1 MCRQTMRKLSRG
13 AYEDMKGFVRVAET
27 LLEVIL
33 LTLAYYF
40 AWKIGYDLEYF
51 VYKGKYVLMGIYGVL
66 LYALFLNSECTMFGQ
81 LHRLDLMI
89 GQIVSLA
96 LVNFITYWQL
106 CLIGNALLPPS
117 PMLALTA
124 VQIVIAVALIFAY
137 TSLYHR
143 LYAPHDM
150 LLIYGHRRGVE
161 LKVKMDTR
169 KDKYNI
175 SALISSDEGFDAI
188 VKEIPKYDAVI
199 LNDVPAQLR
208 NDLLKYCYRYR
219 IRTYVSPKLTDI
231 MLRGARNITLFD
243 TPLLLVK
250 GTGLTPAERVAKRI
264 MDVVISAIVLLILAP
279 LMLLIAAAIKL
290 EDGGPVFFRQKRLT
304 RNGVEFD
311 ILKFRSMVV
320 DAEKYAGAVLA
331 TDNDP
336 RITRVG
342 RIIRPF
348 RLDELPQL
356 INILKGDMSVVG
368 PRPERKVIA
377 DEYCKDIPE
386 FAYRLKVRGGLTG
399 YAQIYGKY
407 NTSPYDKLRLDLMY
421 IENYSLLLD
430 VKLMILTIR
439 ILFSKE
445 STEGIDKAKENQEKA
460 DEILKEM
467 DQND

>member
-1 MCRQTMRKLSRG
+1 MKKLSRG
-13 AYEDMKGFVRVAET
+13 AFEDMKGFVRVAET
-27 LLEVIL
+27 LLEIL
-33 LTLAYYF
+33 ILTLAYYIV
-40 AWKIGYDLEYF
+40 WMKGYDLAYF
-51 VYKGKYVLMGIYGVL
+51 AYKGKYVLMGVYAVL

-81 LHRLDLMI
+81 LHRGDLIM
-89 GQIVSLA
+89 GQIISIC
-96 LVNFITYWQL
+96 LVNGITYLQL
-106 CLIGNALLPPS
+106 CLIANGILPLAPI
-117 PMLALTA
+117 LALTGA
-124 VQIVIAVALIFAY
+124 DIVIAIVLILLY

-161 LKVKMDTR
+161 LKIKMDAR

-175 SALISSDEGFDAI
+175 SGLISSDEGYDKI
-188 VKEIPKYDAVI
+188 IQEIPKYDAVVI
-199 LNDVPAQLR
+199 NDVPAQLR

-219 IRTYVSPKLTDI
+219 VRTYVSPKLTDI

-250 GTGLTPAERVAKRI
+250 GTGLTPAERVAKRA
-264 MDVVISAIVLLILAP
+264 MDILISAIVLLILSP

-290 EDGGPVFFRQKRLT
+290 EDGGPIFFRQKRLT
-304 RNGVEFD
+304 RHGREFD

-348 RLDELPQL
+348 RIDELPQL
-356 INILKGDMSVVG
+356 LNILKGDMSIVG

-407 NTSPYDKLRLDLMY
+407 NTSAYDKLRLDLMY

-430 VKLMILTIR
+430 IKLMILTIR

-445 STEGIDKAKENQEKA
+445 STEGVDKAKENKKLA
-460 DEILKEM
+460 DELLKEL
-467 DQND
+467 DQDN

>member
-1 MCRQTMRKLSRG
+1 MKKLSRG

-27 LLEVIL
+27 LLEITV
-33 LTLAYYF
+33 LTLAYYIV
-40 AWKIGYDLEYF
+40 WMKGYDLAYF
-51 VYKGKYVLMGIYGVL
+51 AYKGKYVLMGVYAVL

-81 LHRLDLMI
+81 LHRMDLI
-89 GQIVSLA
+89 LGQVISIC
-96 LVNFITYWQL
+96 LVNIITYLQL
-106 CLIGNALLPPS
+106 CLIANGILSPT

-124 VQIVIAVALIFAY
+124 LDILFAIALIFLY

-150 LLIYGHRRGVE
+150 LLVFGHRRGVE
-161 LKVKMDTR
+161 LKIKMDTR

-175 SALISSDEGFDAI
+175 SGLISTDEGFDKI
-188 VKEIPKYDAVI
+188 IREIPKYDAVI
-199 LNDVPAQLR
+199 LNDVPAPLR
-208 NDLLKYCYRYR
+208 NDLLKFCYRYR
-219 IRTYVSPKLTDI
+219 VRTYVSPKLTDI
-231 MLRGARNITLFD
+231 MLRGGRNITLFD

-250 GTGLTPAERVAKRI
+250 GTGLTPAERVVKRT
-264 MDVVISAIVLLILAP
+264 MDIFLSAIVLLVLSP

-304 RNGVEFD
+304 RNGREFD

-356 INILKGDMSVVG
+356 LNILKGDMSVVG

-386 FAYRLKVRGGLTG
+386 FAYRLKVRGGLPG

-407 NTSPYDKLRLDLMY
+407 NTSAYDKLRLDLMY

-430 VKLMILTIR
+430 IKLMILTIR

-445 STEGIDKAKENQEKA
+445 STEGVDKAAENQRLA
-460 DEILKEM
+460 DELLKEL
-467 DQND
+467 DPDD

>member
-1 MCRQTMRKLSRG
+1 MKKLSRG
-13 AYEDMKGFVRVAET
+13 AFEDMKGFVRVAET
-27 LLEVIL
+27 LLEIL
-33 LTLAYYF
+33 ILTLAYYIV
-40 AWKIGYDLEYF
+40 WMKGYDLAYF
-51 VYKGKYVLMGIYGVL
+51 AYKGKYVLMGVYAVL

-81 LHRLDLMI
+81 LHRGDLIM
-89 GQIVSLA
+89 GQIISIC
-96 LVNFITYWQL
+96 LVNGITYLQL
-106 CLIGNALLPPS
+106 CLIANGILPLT

-124 VQIVIAVALIFAY
+124 ADIVIAIVLILLY

-161 LKVKMDTR
+161 LKIKMDAR

-175 SALISSDEGFDAI
+175 SGLISSDEGYDKI
-188 VKEIPKYDAVI
+188 IREIPKYDAVVI
-199 LNDVPAQLR
+199 NDVPAQLR

-219 IRTYVSPKLTDI
+219 VRTYVSPKLTDI

-250 GTGLTPAERVAKRI
+250 GTGLTPAERVAKRA
-264 MDVVISAIVLLILAP
+264 MDILISAIVLLILSP

-290 EDGGPVFFRQKRLT
+290 EDGGPIFFRQKRLT
-304 RNGVEFD
+304 RHGREFD

-356 INILKGDMSVVG
+356 INILKGDMSIVG

-407 NTSPYDKLRLDLMY
+407 NTSAYDKLRLDLMY

-430 VKLMILTIR
+430 IKLMILTIR

-445 STEGIDKAKENQEKA
+445 STEGVDKAKENKKLA
-460 DEILKEM
+460 DELLKEL
-467 DQND
+467 DQDN

>member
-1 MCRQTMRKLSRG
+1 MKKLSRG
-13 AYEDMKGFVRVAET
+13 AFEDMKGFVRVAET
-27 LLEVIL
+27 LLEIL
-33 LTLAYYF
+33 ILTLAYYIV
-40 AWKIGYDLEYF
+40 WMKGYDLAYF
-51 VYKGKYVLMGIYGVL
+51 AYKGKYVLMGVYAVL

-81 LHRLDLMI
+81 LHRGDLMM
-89 GQIVSLA
+89 GQIISIC
-96 LVNFITYWQL
+96 LVNGITYLQL
-106 CLIGNALLPPS
+106 CLIANGILPLA
-117 PMLALTA
+117 PMLALTGA
-124 VQIVIAVALIFAY
+124 DIVIAIVLILLY

-161 LKVKMDTR
+161 LKIKMDAR

-175 SALISSDEGFDAI
+175 SGLISSDEGYDKI
-188 VKEIPKYDAVI
+188 IQEIPKYDAVVI
-199 LNDVPAQLR
+199 NDVPAQLR

-219 IRTYVSPKLTDI
+219 VRTYVSPKLTDI

-250 GTGLTPAERVAKRI
+250 GTGLTPAERVAKRA
-264 MDVVISAIVLLILAP
+264 MDILISAIVLLILSP

-290 EDGGPVFFRQKRLT
+290 EDGGPIFFRQKRLT
-304 RNGVEFD
+304 RHGREFD

-356 INILKGDMSVVG
+356 INILKGDMSIVG

-407 NTSPYDKLRLDLMY
+407 NTSAYDKLRLDLMY

-430 VKLMILTIR
+430 IKLMILTIR

-445 STEGIDKAKENQEKA
+445 STEGVDKAKENKKLA
-460 DEILKEM
+460 DELLKEL
-467 DQND
+467 DQDN

>member
-1 MCRQTMRKLSRG
+1 M
-13 AYEDMKGFVRVAET
+13 
-27 LLEVIL
+27 VI
-33 LTLAYYF
+33 
-40 AWKIGYDLEYF
+40 
-51 VYKGKYVLMGIYGVL
+51 
-66 LYALFLNSECTMFGQ
+66 
-81 LHRLDLMI
+81 
-89 GQIVSLA
+89 
-96 LVNFITYWQL
+96 
-106 CLIGNALLPPS
+106 
-117 PMLALTA
+117 
-124 VQIVIAVALIFAY
+124 
-137 TSLYHR
+137 
-143 LYAPHDM
+143 
-150 LLIYGHRRGVE
+150 
-161 LKVKMDTR
+161 
-169 KDKYNI
+169 
-175 SALISSDEGFDAI
+175 
-188 VKEIPKYDAVI
+188 
-199 LNDVPAQLR
+199 NDVPAQLR

-219 IRTYVSPKLTDI
+219 VRTYVSPKLTDI

-250 GTGLTPAERVAKRI
+250 GTGLTPAERVAKRA
-264 MDVVISAIVLLILAP
+264 MDILISAIVLLILSP

-290 EDGGPVFFRQKRLT
+290 EDGGPIFFRQKRLT
-304 RNGVEFD
+304 RHGREFD

-356 INILKGDMSVVG
+356 INILKGDMSIVG

-407 NTSPYDKLRLDLMY
+407 NTSAYDKLRLDLMY

-430 VKLMILTIR
+430 IKLMILTIR

-445 STEGIDKAKENQEKA
+445 STEGVDKAKENKKLA
-460 DEILKEM
+460 DELLKEL
-467 DQND
+467 DQDN

>member
-1 MCRQTMRKLSRG
+1 MKKLSRG
-13 AYEDMKGFVRVAET
+13 AFEDMKGFVRVAET
-27 LLEVIL
+27 LLEITI
-33 LTLAYYF
+33 LTLAYYIV
-40 AWKIGYDLEYF
+40 WMKGYDLEYF
-51 VYKGKYVLMGIYGVL
+51 AYKGKYVLMGVYAVI

-81 LHRLDLMI
+81 LHLVDLIM
-89 GQIVSLA
+89 GQIIAICLTNA
-96 LVNFITYWQL
+96 ITYLQL
-106 CLIGNALLPPS
+106 CLIANGMLSLTPIALL
-117 PMLALTA
+117 TA
-124 VQIVIAVALIFAY
+124 ADIAISILLILLY

-143 LYAPHDM
+143 LYAPHEM
-150 LLIYGHRRGVE
+150 LLVYGHRRGVE
-161 LKVKMDTR
+161 LKIKMDTR

-175 SALISSDEGFDAI
+175 SHLISSDEGFDKI
-188 VKEIPKYDAVI
+188 VQEIPKYDAVI
-199 LNDVPAQLR
+199 LNDVPAPLR
-208 NDLLKYCYRYR
+208 NDLLKFCYRYR
-219 IRTYVSPKLTDI
+219 VRTYVSPKLTDI

-250 GTGLTPAERVAKRI
+250 GTGLTPAERVAKRA
-264 MDVVISAIVLLILAP
+264 MDIFISALVLLILSP

-304 RNGVEFD
+304 RNGREFD

-356 INILKGDMSVVG
+356 LNILKGDMSIVG

-407 NTSPYDKLRLDLMY
+407 NTSAYDKLRLDLMY

-430 VKLMILTIR
+430 IKLMILTIR

-445 STEGIDKAKENQEKA
+445 STEGVDKAAENQKLA
-460 DEILKEM
+460 DELLKEL
-467 DQND
+467 DQDN

>member
-1 MCRQTMRKLSRG
+1 MRKLSRG
-13 AYEDMKGFVRVAET
+13 AFEDMKGFVRVAET
-27 LLEVIL
+27 LLEITI
-33 LTLAYYF
+33 LTLAYYIV
-40 AWKIGYDLEYF
+40 WMKGYDLEYF
-51 VYKGKYVLMGIYGVL
+51 AYKGKYVLMGVYAVI

-81 LHRLDLMI
+81 LHRVDLIM
-89 GQIVSLA
+89 GQIISIFLTNA
-96 LVNFITYWQL
+96 ITYLQL
-106 CLIGNALLPPS
+106 CLIANGMLPLMPIV
-117 PMLALTA
+117 LLTA
-124 VQIVIAVALIFAY
+124 ADIAIAIALILLY

-150 LLIYGHRRGVE
+150 LLVYGHRRGVE
-161 LKVKMDTR
+161 LKIKMDTR

-175 SALISSDEGFDAI
+175 SGLISSDEGFEKI
-188 VKEIPKYDAVI
+188 VKEIPKYDAII
-199 LNDVPAQLR
+199 LNDVPAPLR
-208 NDLLKYCYRYR
+208 NDLLKFCYRFR
-219 IRTYVSPKLTDI
+219 VRTYVSPKLTDI

-243 TPLLLVK
+243 SPLLLVK
-250 GTGLTPAERVAKRI
+250 GTGLTPAERVAKRA
-264 MDVVISAIVLLILAP
+264 MDIILSAIVLLILSP

-304 RNGVEFD
+304 RNGREFD

-356 INILKGDMSVVG
+356 LNILKGDMSIVG

-407 NTSPYDKLRLDLMY
+407 NTSAYDKLRLDLMY

-430 VKLMILTIR
+430 IKLMILTIR

-445 STEGIDKAKENQEKA
+445 STEGVDKAAENQKLA
-460 DEILKEM
+460 DELLKEL
-467 DQND
+467 DQDN

>member
-1 MCRQTMRKLSRG
+1 MRKLSRG

-175 SALISSDEGFDAI
+175 SALISSDEGFQAI
-188 VKEIPKYDAVI
+188 IKEIPKYDAVI

-231 MLRGARNITLFD
+231 MLQDGAVCGVRYENQAGKQTLACSH
-243 TPLLLVK
+243 LV
-250 GTGLTPAERVAKRI
+250 
-264 MDVVISAIVLLILAP
+264 LAP
-279 LMLLIAAAIKL
+279 GHSARDTFRML
-290 EDGGPVFFRQKRLT
+290 DRL
-304 RNGVEFD
+304 GVPMQPKAF
-311 ILKFRSMVV
+311 SMGFKSG
-320 DAEKYAGAVLA
+320 E
-331 TDNDP
+331 
-336 RITRVG
+336 
-342 RIIRPF
+342 
-348 RLDELPQL
+348 
-356 INILKGDMSVVG
+356 
-368 PRPERKVIA
+368 
-377 DEYCKDIPE
+377 
-386 FAYRLKVRGGLTG
+386 
-399 YAQIYGKY
+399 
-407 NTSPYDKLRLDLMY
+407 
-421 IENYSLLLD
+421 
-430 VKLMILTIR
+430 
-439 ILFSKE
+439 
-445 STEGIDKAKENQEKA
+445 
-460 DEILKEM
+460 
-467 DQND
+467 

>member
-1 MCRQTMRKLSRG
+1 MKKLSRG

-27 LLEVIL
+27 LLEIMI
-33 LTLAYYF
+33 LTLAYYIV
-40 AWKIGYDLEYF
+40 WMKGYDLAYF
-51 VYKGKYVLMGIYGVL
+51 AYKGKYVLMGVYAVL

-81 LHRLDLMI
+81 LHRGDLIM
-89 GQIVSLA
+89 GQIISIC
-96 LVNFITYWQL
+96 LVNAITYLQL
-106 CLIGNALLPPS
+106 CLIANGVLPLS

-124 VQIVIAVALIFAY
+124 ADIVTAIVLILLY

-161 LKVKMDTR
+161 LKIKMDAR

-175 SALISSDEGFDAI
+175 SGLISSDEGFDKI
-188 VKEIPKYDAVI
+188 IQEIPKYDAVV

-208 NDLLKYCYRYR
+208 NDILKFCYRYR
-219 IRTYVSPKLTDI
+219 VRTYVSPKLTDI

-250 GTGLTPAERVAKRI
+250 GTGLTPAERVAKRA
-264 MDVVISAIVLLILAP
+264 MDIVISAVALLLLSP

-290 EDGGPVFFRQKRLT
+290 EDGGPVFFRQKRMT
-304 RNGVEFD
+304 RNGREFD

-348 RLDELPQL
+348 RVDELPQL
-356 INILKGDMSVVG
+356 INILKGDMSIVG
-368 PRPERKVIA
+368 PRPERKIIA

-386 FAYRLKVRGGLTG
+386 FAYRLKVRAGLTG

-407 NTSPYDKLRLDLMY
+407 NTSAYDKLRLDLMY

-439 ILFSKE
+439 ILFNKE
-445 STEGIDKAKENQEKA
+445 STEGVDKAAENQKLA
-460 DEILKEM
+460 DELLKEL
-467 DQND
+467 DEDN

>member
-1 MCRQTMRKLSRG
+1 MKKLSRG
-13 AYEDMKGFVRVAET
+13 AFEDMKGFVRVAET
-27 LLEVIL
+27 LLEIL
-33 LTLAYYF
+33 ILTLAYYIV
-40 AWKIGYDLEYF
+40 WMKGYDLAYF
-51 VYKGKYVLMGIYGVL
+51 AYKGKYVLMGVYAVL

-81 LHRLDLMI
+81 LHRGDLIM
-89 GQIVSLA
+89 GQIISIC
-96 LVNFITYWQL
+96 LVNGITYLQL
-106 CLIGNALLPPS
+106 CLIANGILPPA
-117 PMLALTA
+117 PMLALTGA
-124 VQIVIAVALIFAY
+124 DIVIAIVLILLY

-161 LKVKMDTR
+161 LKIKMDAR

-175 SALISSDEGFDAI
+175 SGLISSDEGYDKI
-188 VKEIPKYDAVI
+188 IQEIPKYDAVVI
-199 LNDVPAQLR
+199 NDVPAQLR

-219 IRTYVSPKLTDI
+219 VRTYVSPKLTDI

-250 GTGLTPAERVAKRI
+250 GTGLTAAERVTKRA
-264 MDVVISAIVLLILAP
+264 MDILISAIVLLILSP

-304 RNGVEFD
+304 RNGREFD

-356 INILKGDMSVVG
+356 INILKGDMSIVG

-407 NTSPYDKLRLDLMY
+407 NTSAYDKLRLDLMY

-430 VKLMILTIR
+430 IKLMILTIR

-445 STEGIDKAKENQEKA
+445 STEGVDKAKENKKLA
-460 DEILKEM
+460 DELLKEL
-467 DQND
+467 DQDN

>member
-1 MCRQTMRKLSRG
+1 MKKLSRG
-13 AYEDMKGFVRVAET
+13 AFEDMKGFVRVAET
-27 LLEVIL
+27 LLEIL
-33 LTLAYYF
+33 ILTLAYYIV
-40 AWKIGYDLEYF
+40 WMKGYDLAYF
-51 VYKGKYVLMGIYGVL
+51 AYKGKYVLMGVYAVL

-81 LHRLDLMI
+81 LHRGDLIM
-89 GQIVSLA
+89 GQIISIC
-96 LVNFITYWQL
+96 LVNGITYLQL
-106 CLIGNALLPPS
+106 CLIANGILPPA
-117 PMLALTA
+117 PMLALTGA
-124 VQIVIAVALIFAY
+124 DIVIAIVLILLY

-161 LKVKMDTR
+161 LKIKMDAR

-175 SALISSDEGFDAI
+175 SGLISSDEGYDKI
-188 VKEIPKYDAVI
+188 IQEIPKYDAVVI
-199 LNDVPAQLR
+199 NDVPAQLR

-219 IRTYVSPKLTDI
+219 VRTYVSPKLTDI

-250 GTGLTPAERVAKRI
+250 GTGLTPAERVAKRA
-264 MDVVISAIVLLILAP
+264 MDILISAIVLLILTP

-290 EDGGPVFFRQKRLT
+290 EDGGPIFFRQKRLT
-304 RNGVEFD
+304 RHGREFD

-356 INILKGDMSVVG
+356 INILKGDMSIVG

-407 NTSPYDKLRLDLMY
+407 NTSAYDKLRLDLMY

-430 VKLMILTIR
+430 IKLMILTIR

-445 STEGIDKAKENQEKA
+445 STEGVDKAKENKKLA
-460 DEILKEM
+460 DELLKEL
-467 DQND
+467 DQDN

>member
-1 MCRQTMRKLSRG
+1 MKKLSRG
-13 AYEDMKGFVRVAET
+13 AFEDMKGFVRVAET
-27 LLEVIL
+27 LLEIL
-33 LTLAYYF
+33 ILTLAYYIV
-40 AWKIGYDLEYF
+40 WMKGYDLAYF
-51 VYKGKYVLMGIYGVL
+51 AYKGKYVLMGVYAVL

-81 LHRLDLMI
+81 LHRGDLIM
-89 GQIVSLA
+89 GQIISIC
-96 LVNFITYWQL
+96 LVNGITYLQL
-106 CLIGNALLPPS
+106 CLIANGMLPLTPIV
-117 PMLALTA
+117 LLTA
-124 VQIVIAVALIFAY
+124 ADIAIAILLILLY

-161 LKVKMDTR
+161 LKIKMDAR

-175 SALISSDEGFDAI
+175 SGLISSDEGYDKI
-188 VKEIPKYDAVI
+188 IQEIPKYDAVVI
-199 LNDVPAQLR
+199 NDVPAQLR

-219 IRTYVSPKLTDI
+219 VRTYVSPKLTDI

-250 GTGLTPAERVAKRI
+250 GTGLTPAERVAKRA
-264 MDVVISAIVLLILAP
+264 MDILISAIVLLILSP

-290 EDGGPVFFRQKRLT
+290 EDGGPIFFRQKRLT
-304 RNGVEFD
+304 RHGREFD

-356 INILKGDMSVVG
+356 INILKGDMSIVG

-407 NTSPYDKLRLDLMY
+407 NTSAYDKLRLDLMY

-430 VKLMILTIR
+430 IKLMILTIR

-445 STEGIDKAKENQEKA
+445 STEGVDKAKENKKLA
-460 DEILKEM
+460 DELLKEL
-467 DQND
+467 DQDN

>member
-1 MCRQTMRKLSRG
+1 MKKLSRG
-13 AYEDMKGFVRVAET
+13 AFEDMKGFVRVAET
-27 LLEVIL
+27 LLEIL
-33 LTLAYYF
+33 ILTLAYYIV
-40 AWKIGYDLEYF
+40 WMKGYDLAYF
-51 VYKGKYVLMGIYGVL
+51 AYKGKYVLMGVYAVL

-81 LHRLDLMI
+81 LHRGDLIM
-89 GQIVSLA
+89 GQIISIC
-96 LVNFITYWQL
+96 LVNGITYLQL
-106 CLIGNALLPPS
+106 CLIANGILPLS
-117 PMLALTA
+117 PMLALTGA
-124 VQIVIAVALIFAY
+124 DIVIAIVLILLY

-161 LKVKMDTR
+161 LKIKMDAR

-175 SALISSDEGFDAI
+175 SGLISSDEGYDKI
-188 VKEIPKYDAVI
+188 IQEIPKYDAVVI
-199 LNDVPAQLR
+199 NDVPAQLR

-219 IRTYVSPKLTDI
+219 VRTYVSPKLTDI

-250 GTGLTPAERVAKRI
+250 GTGLTPAERVAKRA
-264 MDVVISAIVLLILAP
+264 MDILISAIVLLILSP

-290 EDGGPVFFRQKRLT
+290 EDGGPIFFRQKRLT
-304 RNGVEFD
+304 RHGREFD

-356 INILKGDMSVVG
+356 INILKGDMSIVG

-407 NTSPYDKLRLDLMY
+407 NTSAYDKLRLDLMY

-430 VKLMILTIR
+430 IKLMILTIR

-445 STEGIDKAKENQEKA
+445 STEGVDKAKENKKLA
-460 DEILKEM
+460 DELLKEL
-467 DQND
+467 DQDN